1 MTDGLIDLIRR
12 EAAIVSSMRHW
23 KGTVVVTGYDP
34 KKHALKGIL
43 VPHEVETTWIPIG
56 SGAIG
61 SGFGDLIG
69 PKVGSPTEL
78 DGDQFNVEFDAGD
91 PNTLIATH
99 RIFSDKDVPPAVQS
113 GEMMRRHQLGQQLF
127 FNQAGDA
134 ILSRDDGSMMKLMAS
149 GDTVHMPASGKIAY
163 HGGDPAHGGQFDFV
177 KTVTGVAS
185 NVKAKIG

>member
-69 PKVGSPTEL
+69 PKVGSP
-78 DGDQFNVEFDAGD
+78 
-91 PNTLIATH
+91 
-99 RIFSDKDVPPAVQS
+99 RIWTGTNSMSSSTPAI
-113 GEMMRRHQLGQQLF
+113 RTR
-127 FNQAGDA
+127 
-134 ILSRDDGSMMKLMAS
+134 
-149 GDTVHMPASGKIAY
+149 
-163 HGGDPAHGGQFDFV
+163 
-177 KTVTGVAS
+177 
-185 NVKAKIG
+185 